1 MQMTDM
7 GNGIDDMQRDV
18 AQNPEADDDDDDG
31 SQVDGPQ
38 GHEANNSDDD
48 DDDDDDDDVDNAQVH
63 GPQGHDDDD
72 DDDDANNE
80 DLLQAKVEW
89 LKAAEG
95 GRWHRNK
102 YVLIVREASRQPMRY
117 STALNVASTVY
128 ELSKAYQVIPNA
140 VDVPEEIRGAK
151 VGLNVIH
158 KFLGDRSPS
167 FVSQCIKVG
176 MTMARYAEDQR
187 VVSALAP
194 LKARKN
200 VGISAIVSELKALN
214 LVL

>member
-1 MQMTDM
+1 
-7 GNGIDDMQRDV
+7 
-18 AQNPEADDDDDDG
+18 
-31 SQVDGPQ
+31 
-38 GHEANNSDDD
+38 
-48 DDDDDDDDVDNAQVH
+48 
-63 GPQGHDDDD
+63 
-72 DDDDANNE
+72 
-80 DLLQAKVEW
+80 
-89 LKAAEG
+89 
-95 GRWHRNK
+95 
-102 YVLIVREASRQPMRY
+102 MRY

-176 MTMARYAEDQR
+176 MTMAHYAEDQR

-194 LKARKN
+194 LKARKY
-200 VGISAIVSELKALN
+200 VGISAIAERLKALN